1 MATIQYSLPDRIT
14 IRLNRLVK
22 TKSSSVKQAIVV
34 SAVEEYLD
42 EMESDVM
49 LKHAIERDEK
59 IEALVHQMD
68 AVCDKIDVRKI
79 PFAPLYGTWN

>member
-1 MATIQYSLPDRIT
+1 MAAVQYALPDRVV

-22 TKSSSVKQAIVV
+22 TKSPSIKRAIVV

-42 EMESDVM
+42 EMESDAM

-59 IEALVHQMD
+59 IGEHVDQLNAL
-68 AVCDKIDVRKI
+68 CEKIDVNKI
-79 PFAPLYGTWN
+79 PSLKKQLKLV

>member
-1 MATIQYSLPDRIT
+1 MATIQYSLPDRVT
-14 IRLNRLVK
+14 IRLDRLVK
-22 TKSSSVKQAIVV
+22 TKSPFAKRAIVV

-68 AVCDKIDVRKI
+68 VVCNKIVVRKI
-79 PFAPLYGTWN
+79 PSLKKQLKLV